1 MNFTYNP
8 SAVTGSDGVI
18 APYVTGSAFSPY
30 ITTVGLYN
38 DANQLVAVAKTGR
51 PVPKPVNTDMT
62 LVVKIDL

>member
-8 SAVTGSDGVI
+8 SAVTGSDGVV
-18 APYVTGSAFSPY
+18 ASNVTGSAFSPY